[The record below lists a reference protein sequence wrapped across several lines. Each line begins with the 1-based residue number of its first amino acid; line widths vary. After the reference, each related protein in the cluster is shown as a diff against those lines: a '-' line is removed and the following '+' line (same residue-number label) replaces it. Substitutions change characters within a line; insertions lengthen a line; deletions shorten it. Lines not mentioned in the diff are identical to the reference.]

1 MTILNREMGYTRVE
15 FMRTLPA
22 AMHDYDYT
30 VEDDVITV
38 IAPEA
43 PDKTMIITLGD
54 EAIRKIAMIRI
65 PFMYVDFD
73 FSQVDEVVH
82 KRFLTQF
89 DLYFKKGG
97 G

>member
-1 MTILNREMGYTRVE
+1 MTILKREMGYTRTE

-22 AMHDYDYT
+22 AMHDYEYA
-30 VEDDVITV
+30 VAGDVISIV
-38 IAPEA
+38 APEA
-43 PDKTMIITLGD
+43 ADKTMTITLGAED
-54 EAIRKIAMIRI
+54 VRKIAMIRI

-73 FSQVDEVVH
+73 FTQVDEAVS
-82 KRFLTQF
+82 KRFLAQF